1 MLRQTRVLCASH
13 DEKEPDEK
21 NEKAPV
27 HFFIYQVRIACTCDQ
42 HDGCADCGHQSRRK
56 TSEEAG
62 QNQCGHKTSL
72 KQRCMVNLYCVHDSL
87 GLDIVKAPTEVEP
100 PEHEPVEE
108 QTHECNRTQVPK
120 EIPVTNARKRPNQD
134 VLWVAGD
141 GRGASDV

>member
-62 QNQCGHKTSL
+62 ENQCGHKTGL
-72 KQRCMVNLYCVHDSL
+72 NQCCVVNLCCTQDKF
-87 GLDIVKAPTEVEP
+87 GLDILNAPTEVEP
-100 PEHEPVEE
+100 PEREPIEE
-108 QTHECNRTQVPK
+108 QTYKRNRSQVPQ
-120 EIPVTNARKRPNQD
+120 EIPVTNTGKRSNQD
-134 VLWVAGD
+134 VLRVASNR
-141 GRGASDV
+141 RGTSDV